1 MYRVVVDFVSF
12 FAEDLGECPLMR
24 NRRGF
29 CEEHNV
35 RVCRSNEGTISVRE
49 GLLVPIFCVLRVRI
63 AIFVI
68 GEGGGGGCGCAS
80 ASDFHVGGGVWF
92 LGLAIAVSTVTGE
105 SCGYVLGV
113 GPSEGDEGGPLS
125 RSGEA
130 GGE

>member
-1 MYRVVVDFVSF
+1 MC
-12 FAEDLGECPLMR
+12 L
-24 NRRGF
+24 
-29 CEEHNV
+29 
-35 RVCRSNEGTISVRE
+35 SNKVTISFSE
-49 GLLVPIFCVLRVRI
+49 GLLLPIFCVLRVRI
-63 AIFVI
+63 VISVI
-68 GEGGGGGCGCAS
+68 GGGGGGGGCGCAS

-113 GPSEGDEGGPLS
+113 GPSEGDECGQPS